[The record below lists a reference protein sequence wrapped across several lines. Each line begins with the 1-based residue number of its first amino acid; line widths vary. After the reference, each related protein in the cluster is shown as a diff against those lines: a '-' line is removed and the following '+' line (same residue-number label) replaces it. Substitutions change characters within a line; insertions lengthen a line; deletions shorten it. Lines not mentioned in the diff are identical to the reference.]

1 MHWFYPAE
9 SVCTVSIVCVFV
21 SISTVWV
28 ISRLPE
34 SYWAKSSALR
44 FIAHRALCP
53 KESNSY
59 LLIILLEE
67 GNVPCFSTSTTEQT
81 LPLTAVLILDC
92 RLDWAQLERTLMAF
106 FASCV
111 HALTSF
117 LLFEWRKNLPWP
129 FALSSARLQEAKG
142 LMLGVFIVIV
152 EVFVWACCLPSTF
165 WTMLCFPEN
174 RLRTHY
180 N

>member
-21 SISTVWV
+21 SISIVWV

-34 SYWAKSSALR
+34 SYWAKSSALS

-67 GNVPCFSTSTTEQT
+67 GNAPCFSISKTEQT
-81 LPLTAVLILDC
+81 LALTSVLKYCVC

-106 FASCV
+106 FTSCV

-117 LLFEWRKNLPWP
+117 AF
-129 FALSSARLQEAKG
+129 SGARLQEAKG
-142 LMLGVFIVIV
+142 LTLGVFIVIV

-174 RLRTHY
+174 RLRTHF